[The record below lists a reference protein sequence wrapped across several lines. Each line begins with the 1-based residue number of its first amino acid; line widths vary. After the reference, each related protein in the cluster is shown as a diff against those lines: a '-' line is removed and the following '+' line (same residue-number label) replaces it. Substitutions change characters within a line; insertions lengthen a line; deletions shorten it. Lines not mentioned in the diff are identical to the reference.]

1 MAADWQTV
9 SKRLY
14 APEERGEGGQ
24 ICLCGIYTVC
34 VRAFNCIFSLTH
46 LFMRHVCPTTVGWE
60 SDNSDA
66 VREAVSAEVKSYGL
80 PVVMTVFLL
89 VKPLLWRMN
98 KT

>member
-1 MAADWQTV
+1 M
-9 SKRLY
+9 
-14 APEERGEGGQ
+14 
-24 ICLCGIYTVC
+24 C
-34 VRAFNCIFSLTH
+34 
-46 LFMRHVCPTTVGWE
+46 HVCPTMVGWE

-66 VREAVSAEVKSYGL
+66 VRETVSAEVKSYGL